1 MFTVPDEDV
10 PTVYVRVWDP
20 EEEEWAYMPDEDV
33 PRALPDPNE
42 PDSPE
47 RITILDDEDVPRTYV
62 KVPEDDEFVYILD
75 EDVPLAGPETADA
88 SMMILW
94 GTMCLAS
101 VEGVIALRPRRKR
114 RK

>member
-47 RITILDDEDVPRTYV
+47 RITILDDEDVPRSYV

-75 EDVPLAGPETADA
+75 EDLSSVIPKTADV
-88 SMMILW
+88 S
-94 GTMCLAS
+94 S
-101 VEGVIALRPRRKR
+101 VAVWIMFGIMAVAAVVVLRPHRKNNA
-114 RK
+114 